1 MRKQT
6 MVFGRSWGED
16 EYDYHMRSFV
26 DLFKIQDID
35 DFHMNLHK
43 WLFE

>member
-16 EYDYHMRSFV
+16 EYDYHMISFV
-26 DLFKIQDID
+26 DMFKSNDYVR
-35 DFHMNLHK
+35 NLHK